1 MSHQN
6 RSSSRLLMLCLM
18 ITSALMACGGNGEDG
33 DTARTHGSSTNQ
45 PASNNGQPITPAT
58 VAQKFQEAARLNNLE
73 LNTANQDAI
82 LDPAASKAASGEHV
96 IEASGTR
103 KNTGKVIVWRFYNP
117 ATGAH
122 FFTASE
128 SERDAVRFNSALKHF
143 QYEGPAFETSNQAT
157 AELSPVFRFYNVLTG
172 VHFYTISEQERDY
185 INANLRQLHYEGI
198 AYYASKLPGAGLQAL
213 HRFFLAARGFHFYS
227 ASESEVASIRSNLPQ
242 YRYEGIAYYVPAG
255 STLTPS
261 AQEASRFLGQ
271 STFGPT
277 DADIR
282 SVQSL
287 GFSGWITDQLNQPIR
302 NRFYDTL
309 LQAGANTD
317 PPPTQYTLDNAIY
330 AGYITAPDQLRKRV
344 GFALSQIMVA
354 SVDNLNPYQV
364 RMFGGAAYLD
374 MLEANAFGTY
384 RELLEAVSRH
394 AAMGQFLTYSN
405 NCKADSRGRLPDENY
420 AREVMQLFSIGL
432 QTLNSDGTARMPLQ
446 ETYTQTDVSE
456 LARVFTGFR
465 WDRPTGTANT
475 DPAFWRKNMVVDTK
489 CEETGTKTFLGTTIA
504 AGTGANASLE
514 LAMDR
519 LASHANVGPFIGKQ
533 LIQRLVTSNPSPA
546 YVQRVSAVFNNNG
559 AGVRGDMKAVIRAI
573 LMDADARSASKLSD
587 PQWGKLR
594 EPVVRLMHWARSTRA
609 TSQDGKWAFG
619 DLRNPS
625 NRLGQA
631 PLRSPSVFN
640 FYRPGYV
647 PPTTSIA
654 DAGLV
659 APEFQI
665 TNEASTIGYVNYL
678 QEVIDGK
685 HGTRNTG
692 VISSAYSAELSLPV
706 DQLINRLDLLFTH
719 GNLSQ
724 ATRSKLTAAL
734 GSMNASTEALRL
746 LRVKAAVLLI
756 MASPEYLVQ
765 K

>member
-1 MSHQN
+1 MSRQN
-6 RSSSRLLMLCLM
+6 RSCSRLSMWLLVA
-18 ITSALMACGGNGEDG
+18 TSVLVACGGNGEDAG
-33 DTARTHGSSTNQ
+33 AVRALDNSTADTAS
-45 PASNNGQPITPAT
+45 ASGQPSAPST
-58 VAQKFQEAARLNNLE
+58 VAQKFHEAARLNSVE
-73 LNTANQDAI
+73 LNKANQNAI
-82 LDPAASKAASGEHV
+82 LDPSTSKATSSDRGIQAGG
-96 IEASGTR
+96 AR
-103 KNTGKVIVWRFYNP
+103 KTAGRAIVWRFYNP

-128 SERDAVRFNSALKHF
+128 SERDAVRFNSALRHF
-143 QYEGPAFETSNQAT
+143 QYEGPAFETSNQAAT
-157 AELSPVFRFYNVLTG
+157 GLSPVFRFYNVLTG

-185 INANLRQLHYEGI
+185 VNANLPQLHYEGI
-198 AYYASKLPGAGLQAL
+198 AYYASQLPGSGLQAL
-213 HRFFLAARGFHFYS
+213 HRFFLAASGFHFYS
-227 ASESEVASIRSNLPQ
+227 SSESEVASIRSNLPQ
-242 YRYEGIAYYVPAG
+242 YRYEGVAYYVPAG

-261 AQEASRFLGQ
+261 TLEASRFLGQ

-282 SVQSL
+282 LVQSL
-287 GFSGWITDQLNQPIR
+287 GFSGWINDQLNQPIQ
-302 NRFYDTL
+302 NRYYDTL

-317 PPPTQYTLDNAIY
+317 PPPSLTTLDNTLY
-330 AGYITAPDQLRKRV
+330 ASYITAPDQLRKRV

-354 SVDNLNPYQV
+354 SVDNLNPSQV

-374 MLEANAFGTY
+374 MLEAHAFGTY

-394 AAMGQFLTYSN
+394 AAMGQFLTYSS
-405 NCKADSRGRLPDENY
+405 NCKADSKGRLPDENY

-465 WDRPTGTANT
+465 WDRPTGTAST
-475 DPAFWRKNMVVDTK
+475 DPAFWRRAMVVDTK

-519 LASHANVGPFIGKQ
+519 LANHANVGPFIGKQ

-559 AGVRGDMKAVIRAI
+559 ADVRGDMQAVIRAI
-573 LMDADARSASKLSD
+573 LLDPDARSASTLTD

-609 TSQDGKWAFG
+609 TSQDGQWAFG

-665 TNEASTIGYVNYL
+665 TNEASTIGYINYL

-685 HGTRNTG
+685 HGPRNTG
-692 VISSAYSAELSLPV
+692 VISSAYAAELSLPV
-706 DQLINRLDLLFTH
+706 EQLINRLDLLFTN

-724 ATRSKLTAAL
+724 ATRSKLTTAL
-734 GSMNASTEALRL
+734 GSMNASTDALRL

>member
-1 MSHQN
+1 MPRQIQLP
-6 RSSSRLLMLCLM
+6 SRLLMLL
-18 ITSALMACGGNGEDG
+18 ALTVSTLVACGGGGGGEES
-33 DTARTHGSSTNQ
+33 TATSLDSASTLSATGNAV
-45 PASNNGQPITPAT
+45 ASAPLN
-58 VAQKFQEAARLNNLE
+58 VEEKLREAARLNSLE
-73 LNTANQDAI
+73 LEAANRDAV
-82 LDPAASKAASGEHV
+82 LSPTESYAFSEKSTSLAAIRKAAS
-96 IEASGTR
+96 R
-103 KNTGKVIVWRFYNP
+103 VIVWRFYNQN
-117 ATGAH
+117 TGAH

-128 SERDAVRFNSALKHF
+128 SERDAIRANSALRHL
-143 QYEGPAFETSNQAT
+143 QYEGPAFETNNQP
-157 AELSPVFRFYNVLTG
+157 EVGLSPVFRFYNVQTG

-185 INANLRQLHYEGI
+185 ISGNLSQFNFEGI
-198 AYYASKLPGAGLQAL
+198 AYYASKLPGDGLQAL
-213 HRFFLAARGFHFYS
+213 YRFLFTTRGFHFYTAS
-227 ASESEVASIRSNLPQ
+227 ASEAENVRNNLPA
-242 YRYEGIAYYVPAG
+242 YRYEGVAYYIPAG

-261 AQEASRFLGQ
+261 AKEASRLLGQ
-271 STFGPT
+271 ATFGTT

-287 GFSGWITDQLNQPIR
+287 GYSGWINDQLNMPIR
-302 NRFYDTL
+302 NQYYDLL
-309 LQAGANTD
+309 LQANANND
-317 PPPTQYTLDNAIY
+317 PLPSQTTLDNTIY
-330 AGYITAPDQLRKRV
+330 ASYITAPDQLRKRV

-374 MLEANAFGTY
+374 MLEVYAFANY

-405 NCKADSRGRLPDENY
+405 NCKADSKGRLPDENY
-420 AREVMQLFSIGL
+420 AREIMQLFSIGL
-432 QTLNSDGTARMPLQ
+432 LRLNSDGTARMPLQ
-446 ETYTQTDVSE
+446 ETYTQDDVSQ

-465 WDRPTGTANT
+465 WDRPSGTSNN
-475 DPAFWRKNMVVDTK
+475 DPSFWRRAMVVDAK
-489 CEETGTKTFLGTTIA
+489 CEETGAKTFLGTTIP
-504 AGTGANASLE
+504 AGKGANESLE
-514 LAMDR
+514 LAMNQ
-519 LASHANVGPFIGKQ
+519 LASHPNVGPFIGKQ

-546 YVQRVSAVFNNNG
+546 YVQRVSAVFDNNG
-559 AGVRGDMKAVIRAI
+559 AGVRGDLKAVVRAI
-573 LMDADARSASKLSD
+573 LLDPEARNADKITD

-594 EPVVRLMHWARSTRA
+594 EPVVKLMNWARSTRA

-665 TNEASTIGYVNYL
+665 TNEASTIGYINYL

-692 VISSAYSAELSLPV
+692 VISSAYTAEISLPV
-706 DQLINRLDLLFTH
+706 DQLIHRLDIF
-719 GNLSQ
+719 SRM
-724 ATRSKLTAAL
+724 ATS
-734 GSMNASTEALRL
+734 
-746 LRVKAAVLLI
+746 V
-756 MASPEYLVQ
+756 
-765 K
+765 